1 MPRLQGEGRPEF
13 DLDQCLE
20 STGHSEDLVRRL
32 VAEGVHS
39 EEIHNTITRNTEH
52 IKIILGK
59 QEVID
64 SASPRLVAFQEAV
77 DLGEEFVASA
87 E

>member
-1 MPRLQGEGRPEF
+1 MPIQNTEKRFQFNLEKTI
-13 DLDQCLE
+13 E
-20 STGHSEDLVRRL
+20 STGYSEDLIRKL

-39 EEIHNTITRNTEH
+39 EEIHSTITRNVNH

-59 QEVID
+59 QQVID
-64 SASPRLVAFQEAV
+64 SQSPRLIGFEEAV
-77 DLGEEFVASA
+77 ALGEAFVSA